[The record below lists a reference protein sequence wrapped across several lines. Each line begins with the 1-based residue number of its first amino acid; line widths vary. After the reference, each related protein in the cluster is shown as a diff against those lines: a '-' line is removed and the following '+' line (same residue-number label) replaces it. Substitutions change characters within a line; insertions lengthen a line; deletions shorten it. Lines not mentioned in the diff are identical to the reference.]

1 MKVLGLT
8 GPTGAGKTTVLK
20 QLQEHGAVIMDCDK
34 IYYEMLSSHADLR
47 KELEET
53 FGEVFLPDGSL
64 DRQKLGK
71 LVFGNE
77 KAMQKLNT
85 IIYYYMGLEVRR
97 RLVEAKNS
105 GAALAVVDA
114 INLIQ
119 SGLGEL
125 CAMTVAVTAPE
136 KVRLERIMARDGITR
151 EYAMSRIQAQENDE
165 FFVRHCHAVLCNDGT
180 EEELKEKTESL
191 LKDFM

>member
-20 QLQEHGAVIMDCDK
+20 LLKAHGAAVLDCDK
-34 IYYEMLSSHADLR
+34 IYYELLSSDEKLR
-47 KELEET
+47 RELQET
-53 FGEVFLPDGSL
+53 FGDVFLPDGSL
-64 DRQKLGK
+64 DRPKLGK
-71 LVFGNE
+71 LVFENE
-77 KAMQKLNT
+77 TAMQKLNT
-85 IIYYYMGLEVRR
+85 IIYYYMGLEIRR
-97 RLVEAKNS
+97 RLMAEKQAGTS
-105 GAALAVVDA
+105 LVVIDA

-136 KVRLERIMARDGITR
+136 EMRLARIMARDGIDR
-151 EYAMSRIQAQENDE
+151 DYALSRIRAQENDE
-165 FFVRHCHAVLCNDGT
+165 YFSRHCHAVLCNDGT
-180 EEELKEKTESL
+180 EEELQEKTQSL

>member
-20 QLQEHGAVIMDCDK
+20 YLQEKGAQVLDCDK

-47 KELEET
+47 RELEET
-53 FGEVFLPDGSL
+53 FGDVFLPDGSL
-64 DRQKLGK
+64 DRPKLGK
-71 LVFGNE
+71 LVFENE
-77 KAMQKLNT
+77 NAMQKLNT

-97 RLVEAKNS
+97 RLVQAKNS
-105 GAALAVVDA
+105 GAELAVIDA

-136 KVRLERIMARDGITR
+136 EVRLQRIMARDGIDR
-151 EYAMSRIQAQENDE
+151 AYASSRIRAQENDE
-165 FFVRHCHAVLCNDGT
+165 FFARHCHAVLFNDGT
-180 EEELKEKTESL
+180 EEELKEKTECL